1 MTTCR
6 PRVVDPS
13 RVASYP
19 GARRRNEVAIDVCQ
33 SVGRWRFLPAQR
45 GSTFTARK
53 DWNEG
58 KKRGR
63 KMARACF
70 AAARNAHARSLV
82 RISPPSLG
90 ETCPRFVYST
100 PYGYIPFRYRDV
112 SILLNVPCCYI
123 FVETIALILR
133 PACLL
138 WTDRL
143 RNRGR
148 SRVFSSSFYLLYFC
162 LEINLINSNHIKE
175 ILLFF
180 FFGWFCNASFT
191 FLSSVLRFRRS
202 KNRTINLD
210 VQTIPINLAN
220 ILVFF
225 WH

>member
-19 GARRRNEVAIDVCQ
+19 GARRRNEVVIDVCQ

-100 PYGYIPFRYRDV
+100 PYGYIPFCYRDV

-123 FVETIALILR
+123 FVETF
-133 PACLL
+133 P
-138 WTDRL
+138 DRSYSS
-143 RNRGR
+143 
-148 SRVFSSSFYLLYFC
+148 SRVSFMNWSITKSSGFF
-162 LEINLINSNHIKE
+162 
-175 ILLFF
+175 LFLF
-180 FFGWFCNASFT
+180 IYFT
-191 FLSSVLRFRRS
+191 FASR
-202 KNRTINLD
+202 
-210 VQTIPINLAN
+210 
-220 ILVFF
+220 
-225 WH
+225 

>member
-13 RVASYP
+13 HVASYP

-45 GSTFTARK
+45 GSTSTARK

-143 RNRGR
+143 RNR
-148 SRVFSSSFYLLYFC
+148 RV
-162 LEINLINSNHIKE
+162 
-175 ILLFF
+175 FF
-180 FFGWFCNASFT
+180 FFFLFT
-191 FLSSVLRFRRS
+191 LLLPRDKSYQLESYQGNSSLFFLWM
-202 KNRTINLD
+202 
-210 VQTIPINLAN
+210 
-220 ILVFF
+220 IL
-225 WH
+225 